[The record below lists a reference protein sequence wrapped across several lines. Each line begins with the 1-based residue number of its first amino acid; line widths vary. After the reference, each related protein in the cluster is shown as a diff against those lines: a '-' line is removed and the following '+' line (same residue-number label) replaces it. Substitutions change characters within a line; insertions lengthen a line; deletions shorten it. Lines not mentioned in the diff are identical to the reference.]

1 MRAHFFMS
9 RIFFRRFA
17 GVAAHLAGEGHE
29 VVAVYNP
36 KEGKMKLLRRLRGV
50 PGISLATCEEV
61 TDEEF
66 GHALLLLRQAR
77 NYAWY
82 LNPGQEVGTFN
93 RRRALSHL
101 TDTATR
107 GAMAADPSWPDPVVS
122 LQPEVA
128 AGIDDA
134 LAVLDSR
141 IPPEQGLVSFLAT
154 TEPDVVLVSP
164 LVRHES
170 HQAEIIKAAQE
181 LAIPTA
187 FSVYSWDS
195 LSNKGRIH
203 IVPDRIF
210 AWNELQRREVEEL
223 HGIDGERV
231 VVTGASH
238 WDEFFE
244 MEPSQDRNEFCAR
257 YELDPDEPIVLYLG
271 STKTICPD
279 EPSVVDGWLDVL
291 RGSDGPLRRA
301 NVLVRSH
308 PNEHAAWEGWTPKHA
323 GVARSE
329 KPKRTSQSLY
339 DQLYHS
345 AVVVGLNTSAQIEA
359 AIVGRPVYTF
369 SAGSAAPAQSGALHF
384 YYLLE
389 GQGGVVSYAETLVE
403 HVAQLERGLAGDFD
417 ADAIRTFCEFFVRPH
432 GLDRP
437 VTPIVGEAVIAL
449 AASG

>member
-1 MRAHFFMS
+1 M
-9 RIFFRRFA
+9 
-17 GVAAHLAGEGHE
+17 
-29 VVAVYNP
+29 
-36 KEGKMKLLRRLRGV
+36 
-50 PGISLATCEEV
+50 
-61 TDEEF
+61 
-66 GHALLLLRQAR
+66 
-77 NYAWY
+77 
-82 LNPGQEVGTFN
+82 
-93 RRRALSHL
+93 
-101 TDTATR
+101 
-107 GAMAADPSWPDPVVS
+107 
-122 LQPEVA
+122 
-128 AGIDDA
+128 
-134 LAVLDSR
+134 
-141 IPPEQGLVSFLAT
+141 
-154 TEPDVVLVSP
+154 
-164 LVRHES
+164 
-170 HQAEIIKAAQE
+170 
-181 LAIPTA
+181 
-187 FSVYSWDS
+187 
-195 LSNKGRIH
+195 
-203 IVPDRIF
+203 
-210 AWNELQRREVEEL
+210 
-223 HGIDGERV
+223 

-244 MEPSQDRNEFCAR
+244 MEPSQDRSEFCAR

-308 PNEHAAWEGWTPKHA
+308 PNEHAAWEGWAPKHA

-329 KPKRTSQSLY
+329 KPKRTSQALY

-389 GQGGVVSYAETLVE
+389 GQGGVVSYAETL
-403 HVAQLERGLAGDFD
+403 ASMSRSSSGGSPATSTPTRS
-417 ADAIRTFCEFFVRPH
+417 ARFCEFFVRPH